1 MLKKIL
7 TYSICLILLLEGLA
21 FAEEF
26 RFSPRTNKAHLIRW
40 RSWGLEIFDEAQ
52 KKHELILLSISA
64 VWCHWCHIM
73 DETTYSD
80 LELIDFINDNLIPVR
95 VDADMRP
102 DIDSLYNQGG
112 WPSTVILTPEGEV
125 ISGGNYLSPEE
136 LMGRLKRASDLYFTD
151 RDKIRRRIE
160 QAEMMRTLRR
170 GGSTGA
176 PRREDIENII
186 RILRDSFDVKDGG
199 FGSGQKFPSPET
211 MDFLLSVYA
220 KGRDKNIERIITTTL
235 DRMAKGKIHDKTEG
249 GFFRYATK
257 PDWSAPHY
265 EKMLDV
271 NAGLIKNYS
280 EAYLVF
286 GRKEYLSVVLG
297 SIRYVQKNL
306 FDNESCAFYG
316 NQDADESYYEAPERK
331 GMKSPAVDKTTYT
344 DSSSLMISALIVAH
358 GATGDKQY
366 LDMAIKGT
374 DFLLAKLYSD
384 SDGMFHYYRDGAHYL
399 KGLLSDNALAGSALL
414 DLYNVTGGKR
424 YLNAAKEIGQL
435 IISQF
440 YNEDTKRFNSALD
453 SSLRKPVTAGILS
466 EVIENLANF
475 RAILFLS
482 RLAFTGEFK
491 GLKEVRDAA
500 VATIAGEYQRFTPQA
515 GIYGNTLLWFISDP
529 VVITVIS
536 DGDAQKYLTV
546 INSVYVPE
554 KVVRALS
561 ISSDAQEIKDQ
572 GYPTKKAVYLCVNK
586 KCSTPI
592 TKPDNLT
599 LGLKYFMDTLH
610 E

>member
-7 TYSICLILLLEGLA
+7 TYSICMILLLEGLV

-26 RFSPRTNKAHLIRW
+26 RFSPHANKAHLIRW
-40 RSWGLEIFDEAQ
+40 RSWGHEMFDEAQ
-52 KKHELILLSISA
+52 NKDKLILLSLSA

-73 DETTYSD
+73 DETTYSNLD
-80 LELIDFINDNLIPVR
+80 LIDFINNDFIPVR

-112 WPSTVILTPEGEV
+112 WPSTVILTPGGEV

-136 LMGRLKRASDLYFTD
+136 LMGRLKRASDLYFTH

-170 GGSTGA
+170 VGSTEA
-176 PRREDIENII
+176 PDREDIANII
-186 RILRDSFDVKDGG
+186 GILRDSFDVQHGG

-211 MDFLLSVYA
+211 MDFLLSEYA

-235 DRMAKGKIHDKTEG
+235 DRMAKGQIHDKTAG

-280 EAYLVF
+280 EAHLLF

-297 SIRYVQKNL
+297 SMQYIQKNL
-306 FDNESCAFYG
+306 FDKESGAFYG
-316 NQDADESYYEAPERK
+316 SQDADESYYEAPDRK
-331 GMKSPAVDKTTYT
+331 GMKSPAVDKTSYA
-344 DSSSLMISALIVAH
+344 DSSSLMISALIASY
-358 GATGDKQY
+358 GATADKQY
-366 LDMAIKGT
+366 LAMAIKGM
-374 DFLLAKLYSD
+374 DFLLAKLYSGNE
-384 SDGMFHYYRDGAHYL
+384 GMFHYYRDGAHHL
-399 KGLLSDNALAGSALL
+399 KGLLSDNALGGSALL
-414 DLYNVTGGKR
+414 DLYNATGEKR
-424 YLNAAKEIGQL
+424 YLNAAKAIGPL
-435 IISQF
+435 IISKF
-440 YNEDTKRFNSALD
+440 YNEDMKRFSSALD
-453 SSLRKPVTAGILS
+453 SSLSMPVTAGILS
-466 EVIENLANF
+466 EVNENLANI
-475 RAILFLS
+475 RAIRFLS

-500 VATIAGEYQRFTPQA
+500 VKTIAGEYQRFTPQA
-515 GIYGNTLLWFISDP
+515 GIYGNALLWFIGDP
-529 VVITVIS
+529 VVITVLS
-536 DGDAQKYLTV
+536 DGDAQKYLSA

-554 KVVRALS
+554 KVVRVLS
-561 ISSDAQEIKDQ
+561 ILSDVQEIKDQ
-572 GYPTKKAVYLCVNK
+572 GYPTTEAVYICVDK

-592 TKPDNLT
+592 TKPENLP
-599 LGLKYFMDTLH
+599 LGLKYFMDALH
-610 E
+610 D